1 MLGERITCGKRGNRI
16 NAESR
21 IINTETQRTQG
32 KKTEWINTE
41 NTKQKEETHC
51 LTIKEGRNK
60 LSTCGNFWSDCFKSI
75 F

>member
-1 MLGERITCGKRGNRI
+1 
-16 NAESR
+16 
-21 IINTETQRTQG
+21 
-32 KKTEWINTE
+32 
-41 NTKQKEETHC
+41 